1 MLILPEPW
9 EQEGR
14 WVGGVEGGGALA
26 LIYAVLLEFLYERVA
41 RMKKKKKKKKKGWIS
56 QEGVLDW

>member
-1 MLILPEPW
+1 M
-9 EQEGR
+9 GR
-14 WVGGVEGGGALA
+14 GGVEGGGALA

-56 QEGVLDW
+56 QEGVLD